1 MKKIFL
7 ALILVFILILSACNY
22 SVVDVKYGF
31 AKAMISLPDGTVIDG
46 KLDSWRDYEN
56 SDQIQVVIDGTTY
69 LVHSVNCVLYD

>member
-7 ALILVFILILSACNY
+7 ALILVLVLILSACNY
-22 SVVDVKYGF
+22 QVADFKYKF
-31 AKAMISLPDGTVIDG
+31 DKAMISLPDGTVIDG

-56 SDQIQVVIDGTTY
+56 SDQIQVTIEGTTY